1 MQNPLGML
9 AAQYAATRTPKG
21 LKRLILA
28 NTPASIELLTKSTDM
43 LLSRLGN
50 DFVHTI
56 GKHEAD
62 GTTNSKEYQAATMQ
76 FYKKHVCRLD
86 PWPKDLVD
94 TFGVVYKNPTVY
106 HTMYFFSFIISQ
118 SQV

>member
-1 MQNPLGML
+1 VQNPLGML
-9 AAQYAATRTPKG
+9 AAQYAATHTPKG
-21 LKRLILA
+21 PKRLILA

-43 LLSRLGN
+43 LLPRLGN

-56 GKHEAD
+56 DKHEAD

-86 PWPKDLVD
+86 PWPNGLMD